1 MTMSSFFLFPPTYC
15 SSVVLLITKYSDIS
29 WEVKDKINYMF
40 AIVSPQL
47 YSDRLVTGTG
57 GIEELNSSVRML
69 GIIWIKE
76 MYSLEFAGNIFLL
89 LLQTYNVSII
99 NIEKTSWKCIVL
111 EKSSCLV
118 NDNKN
123 YTELSSI
130 NAGRGSTDITDA

>member
-1 MTMSSFFLFPPTYC
+1 
-15 SSVVLLITKYSDIS
+15 
-29 WEVKDKINYMF
+29 MF

-57 GIEELNSSVRML
+57 GFEELNSSVRML

-99 NIEKTSWKCIVL
+99 NIEKTS
-111 EKSSCLV
+111 
-118 NDNKN
+118 
-123 YTELSSI
+123 
-130 NAGRGSTDITDA
+130 